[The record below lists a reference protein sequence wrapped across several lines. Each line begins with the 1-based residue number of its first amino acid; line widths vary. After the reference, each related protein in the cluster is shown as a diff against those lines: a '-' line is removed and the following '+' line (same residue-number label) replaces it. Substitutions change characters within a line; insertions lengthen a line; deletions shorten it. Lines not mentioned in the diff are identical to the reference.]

1 VERQPERLA
10 GAHRRAS
17 SEAGLARQIRTARPA
32 LGRPPWVRVQVAC
45 RVLTQEFLQL
55 LIHLPVAYLLA
66 TPTAP
71 KKGGRG
77 VLWPR
82 TRLRERRLLRT
93 PSLPIWFRR
102 VPVQL
107 LRMRRTDSQLALEY
121 YQAATSGPVAHGA
134 TPETC
139 GATLTWPAVEFAF
152 LCLLILRVALK
163 VFPRQLPGEGQCPG

>member
-1 VERQPERLA
+1 M
-10 GAHRRAS
+10 
-17 SEAGLARQIRTARPA
+17 
-32 LGRPPWVRVQVAC
+32 
-45 RVLTQEFLQL
+45 LTQEFLQL

-66 TPTAP
+66 SPTAP

-152 LCLLILRVALK
+152 GPSAWPCCCARSDSGSSNRLLNYGITVT
-163 VFPRQLPGEGQCPG
+163 VY